1 MNKVFLF
8 FLTFMTI
15 TTLHTAAMARGK
27 DLTPAELNSLFSDK
41 TFSVEN
47 LRETGKEASK
57 VYATDMGGLRIIAA
71 SGASS
76 TRAWSVRENG
86 TFCYSAPATNRKG
99 GGTCGYIVH
108 EGQGM
113 YKMYKQKG
121 KDRKGKALFL
131 FSNFQKGKQLN

>member
-1 MNKVFLF
+1 MNKVFLL
-8 FLTFMTI
+8 FLTLMTI
-15 TTLHTAAMARGK
+15 AALHTNALAKGK
-27 DLTPAELNSLFSDK
+27 DLIPAELNSLFSDK
-41 TFSVEN
+41 TFSVKD
-47 LRETGKEASK
+47 LRDPGKEASK
-57 VYATDMGGLRIIAA
+57 VYATDMGGLRIIQA

-99 GGTCGYIVH
+99 GGTCGYIVT
-108 EGQGM
+108 EGQGA

-131 FSNFQKGKQLN
+131 FSNFKQGNQL